1 MNTALEK
8 HGRLVLGA
16 LAVLLVSLL
25 ALSVYGY
32 LTIRELKTVRAS
44 LERELG
50 DARAT
55 LAENE
60 TRVAEYGRTLEEI
73 QQAYAV
79 SEENGAEL
87 LKQLTEERD
96 RNEEFEN
103 QIKDATRVVS
113 KLDKLSK
120 LDPELLMKYSKVY
133 FLNEHFEPGLVE
145 EIPEEFR
152 FKKAEPE
159 YIDAEVYPYLEDLLE
174 DAKEDGIDLLVVSGY
189 RSFDEQS
196 GLKSAYTVQYG
207 SGANTFS
214 ADQGYSEHQLGTTV
228 DFTTNEIGGG
238 LTGFQNTEAY
248 AWLTKYGYK
257 YGFVLSYPE
266 KNGYYIFEPWH
277 WRFVGEDL
285 ADDLHDEDKYFYDL
299 DQREIDK
306 YLISIFD

>member
-1 MNTALEK
+1 MTKFLET
-8 HGRLVLGA
+8 HGVLVVG
-16 LAVLLVSLL
+16 LL
-25 ALSVYGY
+25 AGLTVALFGVSVYGY
-32 LTIRELKTVRAS
+32 LTVRKLTGANAA
-44 LERELG
+44 LEGELG
-50 DARAT
+50 AARAT
-55 LAENE
+55 IAEQE
-60 TRVAEYGRTLEEI
+60 VKVAEYGKTLEEI

-79 SEENGAEL
+79 SEENGTEL
-87 LKQLTEERD
+87 LRQLTEERT
-96 RNEEFEN
+96 RNEEFED

-120 LDPELLMKYSKVY
+120 IDPELLMKYSKVY
-133 FLNEHFEPGLVE
+133 FLNEHFEPGLVK

-152 FKKAEPE
+152 FKKSEPE

-174 DAKEDGIDLLVVSGY
+174 DAKEDDINLLVVSGY
-189 RSFDEQS
+189 RSFDEQR

-228 DFTTNEIGGG
+228 DFTTADIGGG
-238 LTGFQNTEAY
+238 LIGFQNTEAY
-248 AWLTKYGYK
+248 AWLTKYAYK
-257 YGFVLSYPE
+257 YGFILSYPE

-285 ADDLHDEDKYFYDL
+285 ADELHDSNRNFYDL
-299 DQREIDK
+299 DQREIDT